1 MSEFPP
7 APAASSEGES
17 WVDLLSQFLMEER
30 QVEAIRLNPETKT
43 VTMATLG
50 VVDEAALQ
58 DRLAVVLRD
67 LDAAWAP
74 AARSGM
80 EPPNPHPA
88 MLRLRHEGD
97 GVVLEKPSCPT
108 APRFWKW
115 REFDWPEPEEIEAQS
130 RAEWQALAAQAA
142 VCGSALA
149 AGFLLGRFAT
159 VPQGVV
165 VGCHVVSLVAGG
177 WDAAKDTWAGL
188 RERRIDVHF
197 LMLAVAL
204 GAVAIGAWEE
214 GALLLFLFST
224 SGALEHFVMHR
235 THREINALT
244 RSAPKQARVLLPG
257 GGSEQRNVNALRV
270 DDLIAVRPDELFPVD
285 GEVRS
290 GRTAADESTLTGE
303 SAAIEKAVGDEVFGG
318 TLNQWGLV
326 TVRVTRPARHSA
338 LQKIIGLIQ
347 NAQHLKAPSQR
358 FTDKFGTRYTVIVLG
373 TVAIMFFVWWLGFGI
388 HPFRHEDGSKSAFYR
403 AMTLLVVM
411 SPCALV
417 LSIPSAILAAIAWG
431 ARRGILFRG
440 GAAIEKLAE
449 VDTVAMDKT
458 GTLTAGELQVSQ
470 VESFPPG
477 REEDVLQI
485 AVNLEAGSNHPIAR
499 AISHH
504 AKARGMAPAPLDE
517 FQSITGQGL
526 RGRTADGV
534 SYAGRRELVES
545 SAMAGWLK
553 DVPDAP
559 VGFSEVWVVGTQIIG
574 RLLLRDEI
582 RQGSRVV
589 LERLA
594 AEQVRTIMLTGDR
607 RAAAAEVGRQLGIA
621 EVRAG
626 LHPEDKVAAILE
638 LTQAGHKVAM
648 VGDGVNDAPSL
659 AAAHVS
665 VAMGARGSDAALEQ
679 SDVVLMQD
687 RIEKLLSARKI
698 SAHARRIIRQNLAIS
713 LGSVIVMAVASLFGI
728 VPLTLGVLTHEGSTV
743 IVCLNSLR
751 LLFVKEDTFAGV

>member
-1 MSEFPP
+1 MPNAESSK
-7 APAASSEGES
+7 AATPGDAS
-17 WVDLLSQFLMEER
+17 WVETLTAFMMGEN
-30 QVEAIRLNPETKT
+30 QVEAIRLNPEEKR

-50 VVDEAALQ
+50 RVDEAALQ
-58 DRLAVVLRD
+58 HRLAAVLRE
-67 LDAAWAP
+67 LDEIWVQGPASLDKATSDHPRMVQLRQDGAA
-74 AARSGM
+74 
-80 EPPNPHPA
+80 
-88 MLRLRHEGD
+88 LL
-97 GVVLEKPSCPT
+97 LEKPSCPT

-115 REFDWPEPEEIEAQS
+115 REFDWPEPEEMEAQS
-130 RAEWQALAAQAA
+130 RAEWQALAVQAT
-142 VCGSALA
+142 VCGVALA
-149 AGFLLGRFAT
+149 AGFAMERLTA
-159 VPQGVV
+159 VPQSVV
-165 VGCHVVSLVAGG
+165 IGCYGVSLIAGG
-177 WDAAKDTWAGL
+177 WDAAKDAWAGFFD
-188 RERRIDVHF
+188 RRVDVHF
-197 LMLAVAL
+197 LMLAVAA

-244 RSAPKQARVLLPG
+244 KAAPKLAHVLLADG
-257 GGSEQRNVNALRV
+257 ATEDHNVNALRV
-270 DDLIAVRPDELFPVD
+270 GDAILVKPDELFPVD
-285 GEVRS
+285 GEVTR
-290 GRTAADESTLTGE
+290 GKTAADESTLTGE
-303 SAAIEKAVGDEVFGG
+303 ALPIEKGEGDEVFGG
-318 TLNQWGLV
+318 TLNQWGRV
-326 TVRVTRPARHSA
+326 EVRVTRLARQSA

-347 NAQHLKAPSQR
+347 TAQHMKAPSQR
-358 FTDKFGTRYTVIVLG
+358 FTDKFGTRYTVIVLS
-373 TVAIMFFVWWLGFGI
+373 TVIAMFFVWWLGFGVR
-388 HPFRHEDGSKSAFYR
+388 PFHHEAESKSAFYR

-458 GTLTAGELQVSQ
+458 GTLTAGELQVSK

-477 REEDVLQI
+477 REAEVLQI
-485 AVNLEAGSNHPIAR
+485 AVNLEASSNHPIAR
-499 AISHH
+499 AITHH
-504 AKARGMAPAPLDE
+504 GKVLKVTPTALDE

-526 RGRTADGV
+526 RGRTEGGV
-534 SYAGRRELVES
+534 SYVGRRELVEG

-559 VGFSEVWVVGTQIIG
+559 VGFSEVWVVHEQLIG
-574 RLLLRDEI
+574 RVLLHDEI
-582 RQGSRVV
+582 REGSRVV
-589 LERLA
+589 LQRLA
-594 AEQVRTIMLTGDR
+594 AENVRTIMLTGDR
-607 RAAAAEVGRQLGIA
+607 RAAAIEVGRHLGIA

-626 LHPEDKVAAILE
+626 LHPEDKVTAIRE
-638 LTQAGHKVAM
+638 LTEAGHKVAM

-659 AAAHVS
+659 AAAYVS

-698 SAHARRIIRQNLAIS
+698 SAHARRIIKQNIAIS
-713 LGSVIVMAVASLFGI
+713 LGSVIIMAVASLFGI

-743 IVCLNSLR
+743 VVCLNSLR
-751 LLFVKEDTFAGV
+751 LLFVREDRFN

>member
-1 MSEFPP
+1 MPDTP
-7 APAASSEGES
+7 AVHDEALHDES
-17 WVDLLSQFLMEER
+17 WVDLLSRFLLEEK
-30 QVEAIRLNPETKT
+30 QVEAIRLNPEAKT
-43 VTMATLG
+43 VTMATIG
-50 VVDEAALQ
+50 VVDQEALQ
-58 DRLAVVLRD
+58 DRLAVVLRE
-67 LDAAWAP
+67 LDETWVTTSGAAIATHSHP
-74 AARSGM
+74 SMLNLRQEASGV
-80 EPPNPHPA
+80 
-88 MLRLRHEGD
+88 L
-97 GVVLEKPSCPT
+97 LEKPSCPT

-115 REFDWPEPEEIEAQS
+115 RDFDWPEPDEMEEQS
-130 RAEWQALAAQAA
+130 RAEWQALALQATI
-142 VCGSALA
+142 CGVALVT
-149 AGFLLGRFAT
+149 GFLLERF
-159 VPQGVV
+159 GS
-165 VGCHVVSLVAGG
+165 VSPALVIACYSVSIIAGG
-177 WDAAKDTWAGL
+177 WDAAKDAWEGL
-188 RERRIDVHF
+188 RERRVDVHF
-197 LMLAVAL
+197 LMLAVAI

-244 RSAPKQARVLLPG
+244 RAAPKQARLVLPEG
-257 GGSEQRNVNALRV
+257 GTEERNVNLLRI
-270 DDLIAVRPDELFPVD
+270 DDLIEVRPDELFPVD
-285 GEVRS
+285 GVVRE
-290 GRTAADESTLTGE
+290 GKTAADESTLTGE
-303 SAAIEKAVGDEVFGG
+303 SLAIEKAVGDEVFGG

-326 TVRVTRPARHSA
+326 KVRVSRPARHSA

-358 FTDKFGTRYTVIVLG
+358 FTDKFGTRYTITVLLV
-373 TVAIMFFVWWLGFGI
+373 VAVMFFVWWLGFGI
-388 HPFRHEDGSKSAFYR
+388 RPFQHEDGEKSAFYR

-458 GTLTAGELQVSQ
+458 GTLTAGELQVSK

-477 REEDVLQI
+477 REQEVLQI
-485 AVNLEAGSNHPIAR
+485 AVNLEASSNHPIAR
-499 AISHH
+499 AITHH
-504 AKARGMAPAPLDE
+504 ALASGLSPASLDE
-517 FQSITGQGL
+517 FQSIAGQGL
-526 RGRTADGV
+526 RGRTAEGV
-534 SYAGRRELVES
+534 SYVGRRELVNS
-545 SAMAGWLK
+545 SAMAGWLQ

-559 VGFSEVWVVGTQIIG
+559 VGFSEVWVVGEQLIG
-574 RLLLRDEI
+574 RVLLRDEI

-594 AEQVRTIMLTGDR
+594 AEKVRTIMLTGDR

-626 LHPEDKVAAILE
+626 LHPEDKVAAVLE

-648 VGDGVNDAPSL
+648 IGDGVNDAPSL
-659 AAAHVS
+659 AAAYVS

-751 LLFVKEDTFAGV
+751 LLFVKEDTFT

>member
-1 MSEFPP
+1 
-7 APAASSEGES
+7 
-17 WVDLLSQFLMEER
+17 MEEQ
-30 QVEAIRLNPETKT
+30 QVEAIRLNPEAKT

-50 VVDEAALQ
+50 QVDEAALQ
-58 DRLAVVLRD
+58 DRLAVVLRE
-67 LDAAWAP
+67 LDEAWVPSTKLATDP
-74 AARSGM
+74 A
-80 EPPNPHPA
+80 NLHPA
-88 MLRLRHEGD
+88 MLTLRHEGD

-115 REFDWPEPEEIEAQS
+115 RDFDWPEPEEIEAQS
-130 RAEWQALAAQAA
+130 RAEWQALAIQATL
-142 VCGSALA
+142 CGVALLVGYLLERLTSA
-149 AGFLLGRFAT
+149 
-159 VPQGVV
+159 PSWVV
-165 VGCHVVSLVAGG
+165 LSCYSVSLIAGG
-177 WDAAKDTWAGL
+177 WDAAKDAWEGL
-188 RERRIDVHF
+188 WQRNVDVHF

-244 RSAPKQARVLLPG
+244 RSAPKQARVILPG
-257 GGSEQRNVNALRV
+257 GGTEERNVNSLRI
-270 DDLIAVRPDELFPVD
+270 DDLIEVRPDELFPVD
-285 GEVRS
+285 GEVKN
-290 GRTAADESTLTGE
+290 GKTAADESTLTGE
-303 SAAIEKAVGDEVFGG
+303 SLAIEKSVGDEVFGG
-318 TLNQWGLV
+318 TLNQWGRV
-326 TVRVTRPARHSA
+326 EVRVTRPARHSA

-358 FTDKFGTRYTVIVLG
+358 FTDKFGTRYTVTVLAIVA
-373 TVAIMFFVWWLGFGI
+373 VMFFVWWLGFGI
-388 HPFRHEDGSKSAFYR
+388 HPFQHEGGDKSAFYR

-458 GTLTAGELQVSQ
+458 GTLTAGELQVSK

-477 REEDVLQI
+477 REAEVLQI
-485 AVNLEAGSNHPIAR
+485 AVNLEASSNHPIAR
-499 AISHH
+499 AITHH
-504 AKARGMAPAPLDE
+504 GKGQGLEPNKLEE

-526 RGRTADGV
+526 RGRTSDGV
-534 SYAGRRELVES
+534 SYVGRRELVES
-545 SAMAGWLK
+545 SAMSGWLK
-553 DVPDAP
+553 EVPDAP
-559 VGFSEVWVVGTQIIG
+559 IGFSEVWVVGEQLMG
-574 RLLLRDEI
+574 RILLRDEI
-582 RQGSRVV
+582 RQGSRMV

-594 AEQVRTIMLTGDR
+594 AAQVRTIMLTGDR

-626 LHPEDKVAAILE
+626 MKPEDKVAAIME
-638 LTQAGHKVAM
+638 LTAAGHKVAM

-659 AAAHVS
+659 AAAYVS

-751 LLFVKEDTFAGV
+751 LLFVKEDTFH